1 VRALIVD
8 DEPLARRG
16 VALRLRRFKDVEIVG
31 ECGDGQS
38 AVECILDRS
47 PDVVFLDI
55 QMPGMDGFEV
65 LRALP
70 VENLPAVIFLTAYE
84 QHVLR
89 AFDVHALHYLL
100 KPVDDARFAAA
111 IGRVRA
117 LVDSKLKADMAQRV
131 MKMLDGSLN
140 GYVSRFAV
148 QTGSRIQ
155 IVPAEDVEWIG
166 AAGDYV
172 ELHVNNCTF
181 LLRETMASL
190 ERRLDPAKFIRIHR
204 SRIVQSKGILE
215 LRSIENR
222 EFTVKLTD
230 GSGIDRAA
238 PTRID
243 STGGCHRAEIDK
255 GFQTPEPWTD
265 EGDKKVTLAVRRL
278 RCLTGFTNRTSR
290 SGGKR

>member
-16 VALRLRRFKDVEIVG
+16 VILRLRKFRDVEIVG

-38 AVECILDRS
+38 AVERILERS

-70 VENLPAVIFLTAYE
+70 IENMPAVIFLTAYE

-100 KPVDDARFAAA
+100 KPVDDIRFATA
-111 IGRVRA
+111 IGRARD
-117 LVDSKLKADMAQRV
+117 LVDSTLKADMAQRV
-131 MKMLDGSLN
+131 LKMLSRTSE
-140 GYVSRFAV
+140 GYASRFTV
-148 QTGSRIQ
+148 QTGTRIQ
-155 IVPAEDVEWIG
+155 IIVADDVEWIG

-172 ELHVNNCTF
+172 ELHVNGRSF
-181 LLRETMASL
+181 LVRETMSSL
-190 ERRLDPAKFIRIHR
+190 EQRLDPAKFLRIHR
-204 SRIVQSKGILE
+204 SRIVQSKGIVE

-222 EFTVKLTD
+222 EFALKLSD
-230 GSGIDRAA
+230 GSEHRSSRTYADRLE
-238 PTRID
+238 RWL
-243 STGGCHRAEIDK
+243 SSG
-255 GFQTPEPWTD
+255 
-265 EGDKKVTLAVRRL
+265 
-278 RCLTGFTNRTSR
+278 RT
-290 SGGKR
+290 

>member
-16 VALRLRRFKDVEIVG
+16 VVLRLRRFEDVEIVG
-31 ECGDGQS
+31 ECADGQS
-38 AVECILDRS
+38 AVEKILERS

-70 VENLPAVIFLTAYE
+70 IENLPAVIFLTAYE

-100 KPVDDARFAAA
+100 KPVDDTRFASAVA
-111 IGRVRA
+111 RARA

-131 MKMLDGSLN
+131 MKMLDRASD
-140 GYVSRFAV
+140 GYASRFTV

-155 IVPAEDVEWIG
+155 IVAADDVEWIG

-172 ELHVNNCTF
+172 ELHGNGCSF
-181 LLRETMASL
+181 LLRQTMASL
-190 ERRLDPAKFIRIHR
+190 EQRLDPAKFIRIHR
-204 SRIVQSKGILE
+204 SRIVQSRGILE

-222 EFTVKLTD
+222 EFMVKLSD
-230 GSGIDRAA
+230 GSEHRSSRTYADRIE
-238 PTRID
+238 RWL
-243 STGGCHRAEIDK
+243 SSG
-255 GFQTPEPWTD
+255 
-265 EGDKKVTLAVRRL
+265 
-278 RCLTGFTNRTSR
+278 RT
-290 SGGKR
+290 

>member
-16 VALRLRRFKDVEIVG
+16 VVLRLRKFNDVEIVG
-31 ECGDGQS
+31 ECGDGQT
-38 AVECILDRS
+38 AVERILERS

-70 VENLPAVIFLTAYE
+70 VEKLPAIIFLTAYE
-84 QHVLR
+84 QHILR

-100 KPVDDARFAAA
+100 KPVDDTRFAVA
-111 IGRVRA
+111 VNRA
-117 LVDSKLKADMAQRV
+117 RDLVDSKLKAAMTQRV
-131 MKMLDGSLN
+131 MKMLDHAGDR
-140 GYVSRFAV
+140 YASRFTV

-155 IVPAEDVEWIG
+155 IVMVEDVEWIG

-172 ELHVNNCTF
+172 ELHVNGHSF

-190 ERRLDPAKFIRIHR
+190 EQRLDPAQFLRIHR

-222 EFTVKLTD
+222 EFTVRLSD
-230 GSGIDRAA
+230 GSEHRSSRTYADRLE
-238 PTRID
+238 
-243 STGGCHRAEIDK
+243 S
-255 GFQTPEPWTD
+255 W
-265 EGDKKVTLAVRRL
+265 LL
-278 RCLTGFTNRTSR
+278 
-290 SGGKR
+290 SGRN

>member
-1 VRALIVD
+1 MRVLIVD

-16 VALRLRRFKDVEIVG
+16 IALRLRKFRDVEVVG

-38 AVECILDRS
+38 AVERILERS

-70 VENLPAVIFLTAYE
+70 IENLPAVIFLTAYE

-100 KPVDDARFAAA
+100 KPVDDTRFAAA
-111 IGRVRA
+111 VGRARA
-117 LVDSKLKADMAQRV
+117 LVDSPSKVDTAQRV
-131 MKMLDGSLN
+131 MKMLDRVSDEHA
-140 GYVSRFAV
+140 SRFTV

-155 IVPAEDVEWIG
+155 IVTAEDVEWIG

-172 ELHVNNCTF
+172 ELHVNGCSF

-204 SRIVQSKGILE
+204 SRIVRSKAILE

-222 EFTVKLTD
+222 EFTVKLSD
-230 GSGIDRAA
+230 GSEHRSSRTYADRVEHWLSSA
-238 PTRID
+238 RI
-243 STGGCHRAEIDK
+243 
-255 GFQTPEPWTD
+255 
-265 EGDKKVTLAVRRL
+265 
-278 RCLTGFTNRTSR
+278 
-290 SGGKR
+290 